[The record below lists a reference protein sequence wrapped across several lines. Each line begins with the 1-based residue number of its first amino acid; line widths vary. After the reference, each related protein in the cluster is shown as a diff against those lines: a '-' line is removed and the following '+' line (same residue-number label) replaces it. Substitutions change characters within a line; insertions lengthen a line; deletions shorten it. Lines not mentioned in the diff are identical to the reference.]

1 MESIKNPIDENI
13 DLMLLEEELKS
24 FLSQKKKYNIENGQY
39 WINTLSSNIS
49 KIVFIQLN
57 FYVL

>member
-1 MESIKNPIDENI
+1 
-13 DLMLLEEELKS
+13 MLLEEELKS
-24 FLSQKKKYNIENGQY
+24 FLLQKKYNIENGQY

>member
-24 FLSQKKKYNIENGQY
+24 FLSQKKNI
-39 WINTLSSNIS
+39 I
-49 KIVFIQLN
+49 
-57 FYVL
+57 

>member
-1 MESIKNPIDENI
+1 MENI
-13 DLMLLEEELKS
+13 NNPKNENVDLMLLEEELKS
-24 FLSQKKKYNIENGQY
+24 FLSQKKNIIQKNEQY

>member
-1 MESIKNPIDENI
+1 MAKINNPMNENV
-13 DLMLLEEELKS
+13 DLMLLEEELRS
-24 FLSQKKKYNIENGQY
+24 FLSQKKKYEIENGQY

-49 KIVFIQLN
+49 KVVFIQLN